1 MVLRPP
7 GITTMTAKQESQVRR
22 HPLVVYTMESIQSL
36 CNSLCVDH
44 LPMLLHRCQALMLFQ
59 TTSQI
64 SIFWRFEYR
73 SKPKVTA
80 RMFDHPSFDDVMNI
94 SWGWFLLMNSRESR
108 ILNSFRLKVLQGQGS
123 CSFKLISF
131 IKITWRLC
139 SITHWF
145 LKKE

>member
-59 TTSQI
+59 TTSKI
-64 SIFWRFEYR
+64 SIFWRLEYH
-73 SKPKVTA
+73 STPKVKA
-80 RMFDHPSFDDVMNI
+80 RMFNHPSFVDVMNI
-94 SWGWFLLMNSRESR
+94 SWGWFHLKISR
-108 ILNSFRLKVLQGQGS
+108 NQGS
-123 CSFKLISF
+123 STALGLRGYQVKVHAYPNLHSSSRLHRGLFYDHLISQ
-131 IKITWRLC
+131 RR
-139 SITHWF
+139 
-145 LKKE
+145 